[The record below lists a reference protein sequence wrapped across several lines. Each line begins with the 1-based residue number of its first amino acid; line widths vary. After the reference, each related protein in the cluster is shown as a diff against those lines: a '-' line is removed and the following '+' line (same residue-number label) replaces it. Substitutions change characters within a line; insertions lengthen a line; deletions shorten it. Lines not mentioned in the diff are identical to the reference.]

1 MEEGRL
7 KETGAC
13 HEDTDKAMVLQE
25 MKEEYSEL
33 SEVSQEEL
41 RKMVQDDAGWMN
53 IFLDKLFGRV
63 IEYDPEACLVPE

>member
-1 MEEGRL
+1 MG
-7 KETGAC
+7 
-13 HEDTDKAMVLQE
+13 LQE

-33 SEVSQEEL
+33 SGVSQEEL

>member
-1 MEEGRL
+1 
-7 KETGAC
+7 
-13 HEDTDKAMVLQE
+13 MVLQE

>member
-1 MEEGRL
+1 MRIQRKDDGFDFE
-7 KETGAC
+7 AN
-13 HEDTDKAMVLQE
+13 KAMVLQE